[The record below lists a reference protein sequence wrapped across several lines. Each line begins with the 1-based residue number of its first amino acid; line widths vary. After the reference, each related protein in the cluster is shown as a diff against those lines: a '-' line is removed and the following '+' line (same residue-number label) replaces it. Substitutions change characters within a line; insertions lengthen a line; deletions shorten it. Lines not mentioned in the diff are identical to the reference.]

1 MRLSEVKGEKAL
13 DVLAEIIE
21 PISEI
26 MADKE
31 VTKVLR
37 KGQRSKA
44 ISVALR
50 NHKKAVIKVLAA
62 LDGKEVEDYE
72 CNILSLPKQ
81 ILDIVNDPA
90 VLELFTSQTQQTSTP
105 SGSATANIVES
116 EN

>member
-1 MRLSEVKGEKAL
+1 MRLSEIKGERAL
-13 DVLAEIIE
+13 DVIADIIE

-31 VTKVLR
+31 VAKTMRSGK
-37 KGQRSKA
+37 KSKA
-44 ISVALR
+44 ISLAIK
-50 NHKKAVIKVLAA
+50 NHKKAVVEVLAA
-62 LDGKEVEDYE
+62 LDGKSVDEYE

-90 VLELFTSQTQQTSTP
+90 VIELFTSQTQQTSTP
-105 SGSATANIVES
+105 FGSATENIVVS